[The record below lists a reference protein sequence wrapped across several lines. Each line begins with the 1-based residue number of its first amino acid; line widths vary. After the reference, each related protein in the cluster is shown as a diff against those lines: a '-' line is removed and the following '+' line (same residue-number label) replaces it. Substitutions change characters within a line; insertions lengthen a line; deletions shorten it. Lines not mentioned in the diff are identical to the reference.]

1 MVNNMNEEFLNK
13 VEDFLEKGAELNK
26 FTYAIS
32 ENKKIHQ
39 LKVGRESLILIN
51 HLMSENA
58 ILNGEIQKINYG
70 FSIQV
75 FYSPN
80 LAFYSLLNSFSAF
93 EKIYHT
99 ADNLW

>member
-1 MVNNMNEEFLNK
+1 MNNEFLDK

-39 LKVGRESLILIN
+39 LKIGRESLILIN

-58 ILNGEIQKINYG
+58 ILNGEIGVIPNG
-70 FSIQV
+70 FIRHV
-75 FYSPN
+75 
-80 LAFYSLLNSFSAF
+80 LNALQI
-93 EKIYHT
+93 EYIEE
-99 ADNLW
+99 

>member
-1 MVNNMNEEFLNK
+1 MVNKMNEEFLNR

-39 LKVGRESLILIN
+39 LKIGRESLILVN

-58 ILNGEIQKINYG
+58 ILNGEIGTIPNG
-70 FSIQV
+70 FIRHV
-75 FYSPN
+75 
-80 LAFYSLLNSFSAF
+80 LNTLQIEFI
-93 EKIYHT
+93 EEL
-99 ADNLW
+99 NG